1 LYVEATQLRYHRA
14 GVDLTHVA
22 ISVGLLQLADVQA
35 PRAVD
40 DFLRGLAA
48 PRHSKRAAGGRAG
61 RPRPGTS
68 AALVRDGDT
77 RIVRHDPGVNREDR
91 LVRGAQPADLEDIPN
106 CHATRKHLS
115 MFSHRARI
123 ISDPLMFQRCGASS
137 RRTSLASDRDA
148 TGAIR

>member
-68 AALVRDGDT
+68 AALVRDGDA
-77 RIVRHDPGVNREDR
+77 RIVRDDPGVNREDR
-91 LVRGAQPADLEDIPN
+91 LVRGAQPADLEEIPKD
-106 CHATRKHLS
+106 ATRK
-115 MFSHRARI
+115 RARRSSVSSADNI
-123 ISDPLMFQRCGASS
+123 DPAFDVST
-137 RRTSLASDRDA
+137 TSY
-148 TGAIR
+148 